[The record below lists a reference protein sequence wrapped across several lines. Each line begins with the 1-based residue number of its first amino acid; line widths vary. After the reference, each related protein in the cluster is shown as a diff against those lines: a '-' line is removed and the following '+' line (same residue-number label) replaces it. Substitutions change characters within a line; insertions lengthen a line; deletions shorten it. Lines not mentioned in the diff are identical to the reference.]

1 MLAESLIENKDAFKR
16 EYQNPDFRLQPF
28 RPLPPARSKML
39 VVDDD
44 IEMAEV
50 IKHSLSRC
58 YGIEVKV
65 ASDPYEAI
73 TLMLDG
79 TYDFVLLDWNLPTM
93 NGFGTICEAEKIFL
107 QAARTLG
114 RISSKKIR
122 VATFSAGMSRLCRIP
137 STRHFTYVGHVSK
150 QNKLQEIVQ
159 SVHQYFS
166 GVQAMAH

>member
-1 MLAESLIENKDAFKR
+1 MSGTPKITQQQESAS
-16 EYQNPDFRLQPF
+16 PDFHLQPMQ
-28 RPLPPARSKML
+28 PLPQGRAKIL

-44 IEMAEV
+44 VEMAEV

-58 YGIEVKV
+58 YGIDVKV
-65 ASDPYEAI
+65 ATDPYEAI

-79 TYDFVLLDWNLPTM
+79 TYDFVLLDWNLPQM
-93 NGFGTICEAEKIFL
+93 NGFNAICEAEKVFL

-122 VATFSAGMSRLCRIP
+122 VATFSAGMSRLCRLP

-159 SVHQYFS
+159 LVHQYLS
-166 GVQAMAH
+166 GLPAMAH